1 MIKVYGMNLR
11 TILPLS
17 ISRDDRVQLTADAIS
32 ENINSTS
39 GKITSDLIY
48 SRIDGAEDN
57 VLDALAW
64 QFHMDIYDSS
74 LRQESKSALV
84 KGSVKYHR
92 YKGTVFSLEE
102 AVKAVSDNSK
112 VQEWFTYSGEPFHF
126 KIRTSTPFKDA
137 NHVKRLYKAIQDAK
151 NVRSWLDEIDVSI
164 PVNNTIFMGV
174 RRKDRRIIHVYQA
187 DLGKESL
194 NDSLYIGGAM
204 GIEETIEFRG

>member
-1 MIKVYGMNLR
+1 MRKIYDMDLKV
-11 TILPLS
+11 ILPLS
-17 ISRDDRVQLTADAIS
+17 ISGDKEVRLTADAIS
-32 ENINSTS
+32 ENLNCTS
-39 GKITSDLIY
+39 GKIESALIY
-48 SRIDGAEDN
+48 SRIDNAADD

-64 QFHMDIYDSS
+64 QFHMDIYGSGFAHNVKSS
-74 LRQESKSALV
+74 LV

-92 YKGTVFSLEE
+92 YKGTVFALEE

-187 DLGKESL
+187 DLERESL